1 MKKSSAKKRT
11 ILIIIIAVITTGII
25 GGFIL
30 NSIVQK
36 KFRQTAEQLMP
47 VVEIKYADIHTNLF
61 TASVS
66 LDSLDIFYRPDTGL
80 QSHSHHFYFP
90 HAQISGINFFKFIS
104 SKDLS
109 VATIKLD
116 NAEIKFDRF
125 LFDKKDSSQID
136 ILSLIHIPFDNLA
149 ISSFSIS
156 GANVWIHS
164 EKKDNKLLNG
174 NILVNNIVIHHLNK
188 TISKDSVQ
196 FKGIMCSLFDIN
208 YPVPGSYHTLQ
219 IKEFEISS
227 KDSLL
232 HIDSLKL
239 LPEYGKFE
247 YGNKVGHQVDRVDA
261 LIPQIKISGLD
272 LSKLLQQKLSAQ
284 SIVIVNSNVHVFRD
298 RRLPRQLKE
307 QPMPLGY
314 LEKIPLQ
321 IHADTFKIKNADIVS
336 EEFPKVGPKSGYIK
350 IENLSISMLPFLN
363 HRSSKD
369 PDHLETYIEG
379 SIMGSGTI
387 HASVY
392 FPLIENKP
400 YIVKGA
406 IYNLELTKLNPS
418 AQNLGKMYIQSGVLN
433 NLLFQFSANDKK
445 ASGEIV
451 GEYHDLVI
459 DKLKDDGI
467 TVAKLPSFAL
477 RNIII
482 PKNKDK
488 SLEVQKRTGKID
500 YDRDPTRLVTFYLL
514 KALLSG
520 IRASFDFGFLL
531 PS

>member
-1 MKKSSAKKRT
+1 
-11 ILIIIIAVITTGII
+11 
-25 GGFIL
+25 
-30 NSIVQK
+30 
-36 KFRQTAEQLMP
+36 
-47 VVEIKYADIHTNLF
+47 
-61 TASVS
+61 
-66 LDSLDIFYRPDTGL
+66 
-80 QSHSHHFYFP
+80 
-90 HAQISGINFFKFIS
+90 
-104 SKDLS
+104 
-109 VATIKLD
+109 
-116 NAEIKFDRF
+116 
-125 LFDKKDSSQID
+125 
-136 ILSLIHIPFDNLA
+136 
-149 ISSFSIS
+149 
-156 GANVWIHS
+156 
-164 EKKDNKLLNG
+164 
-174 NILVNNIVIHHLNK
+174 
-188 TISKDSVQ
+188 
-196 FKGIMCSLFDIN
+196 
-208 YPVPGSYHTLQ
+208 
-219 IKEFEISS
+219 
-227 KDSLL
+227 
-232 HIDSLKL
+232 
-239 LPEYGKFE
+239 
-247 YGNKVGHQVDRVDA
+247 
-261 LIPQIKISGLD
+261 
-272 LSKLLQQKLSAQ
+272 
-284 SIVIVNSNVHVFRD
+284 
-298 RRLPRQLKE
+298 
-307 QPMPLGY
+307 
-314 LEKIPLQ
+314 
-321 IHADTFKIKNADIVS
+321 
-336 EEFPKVGPKSGYIK
+336 
-350 IENLSISMLPFLN
+350 
-363 HRSSKD
+363 
-369 PDHLETYIEG
+369 
-379 SIMGSGTI
+379 MGSGTI